1 MSPSTSLHKIFTYP
15 SQPLLRVVFVASRER
30 SALNRSVQALGWL
43 LFLLGTAWATW
54 VVVGAIQ
61 SGETDLLL
69 FDIGLGGRPESWNS
83 GTESFYGVA
92 LLISA
97 VPATLGGI
105 LILLARSFAQPGPA
119 SRCKACGRY
128 RFEHRPS
135 DGCAAHGL

>member
-1 MSPSTSLHKIFTYP
+1 M
-15 SQPLLRVVFVASRER
+15 ASRNR
-30 SALNRSVQALGWL
+30 GVLNRSVQALGWL
-43 LFLLGTAWATW
+43 LFVLGAALATW
-54 VVVGAIQ
+54 VVAGAIQ
-61 SGETDLLL
+61 SGDTDLML
-69 FDIGLGGRPESWNS
+69 FDVGLAERPERWNS

-97 VPATLGGI
+97 VPAALGGM

-119 SRCKACGRY
+119 SRCLSCGRY